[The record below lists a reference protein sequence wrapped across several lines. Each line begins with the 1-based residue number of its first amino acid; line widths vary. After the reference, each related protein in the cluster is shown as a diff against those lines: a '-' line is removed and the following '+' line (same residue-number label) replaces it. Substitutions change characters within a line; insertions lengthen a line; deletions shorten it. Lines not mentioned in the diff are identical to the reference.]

1 MIQTNTSYWSKRHEM
16 MMLNVFS
23 ITYFRMS
30 KSGGLLN

>member
-1 MIQTNTSYWSKRHEM
+1 MIQTNTSYWSKRHE